1 MKIIYAIIAC
11 FLFLVGCSESHKPLD
26 TGTAISGMIWK
37 HSRLATVSE
46 NSGVPIPQDSKVD
59 VYERLIIVSHSDGSR
74 QVVPLEYV
82 TDLKIK

>member
-1 MKIIYAIIAC
+1 MNNIIVIIAC
-11 FLFLVGCSESHKPLD
+11 VLFLVGCSESPKPLD
-26 TGTAISGMIWK
+26 SGTAVSGTVWK

-59 VYERLIIVSHSDGSR
+59 VYESLIIIRHSDGSR
-74 QVVPLEYV
+74 QVVPLDYV